1 MWHRRRQSKT
11 RKSLRSAGGPSQLQV
26 CVGVGHSCLTTAG
39 TTPAHVGTAANALVL
54 AHQPLIALISVCRS
68 SPSGGTISACFKIL
82 DILESQMTRAQH
94 SVASPRVVCIED
106 FRPIARQRVPK
117 SVFDYLDG
125 GAEGEVT
132 LRENCRV
139 FNDVT
144 FRARHAVAVPGCDLH
159 TRVLGFD
166 LSLPFLLAPVGYSRL
181 MHPGGEVAA
190 ARAAGK
196 AGTGYILSTIS
207 GHKLE
212 DVKAGSSGPVFYQL
226 YLMGGRGA
234 AEAVIE
240 RARVAGFS
248 ALVVTIDT
256 PVSGI
261 RERDYRNGMKELIS
275 GGLLEKIPY
284 IPQILARPGWLLEYL
299 LDGGL
304 PGLPNVVIPG
314 KGPMPLVDINAA
326 LAESTPTWADLRWI
340 REIWKGPIVIKGVLT
355 ADDARRAV
363 DEGVAAISVSNHG
376 GRQLDGLPASL
387 RALPEVVNAV
397 QGRIE
402 VLMDGGIRRGTD
414 IAKALCM
421 GARAVLCGRAYAY
434 GLAAAGEAGVERA
447 IQILRADLERTLRLL
462 GCPSVT
468 ALDRSYV
475 NVPKSWE
482 AS

>member
-1 MWHRRRQSKT
+1 
-11 RKSLRSAGGPSQLQV
+11 
-26 CVGVGHSCLTTAG
+26 
-39 TTPAHVGTAANALVL
+39 
-54 AHQPLIALISVCRS
+54 
-68 SPSGGTISACFKIL
+68 
-82 DILESQMTRAQH
+82 MTRA
-94 SVASPRVVCIED
+94 SRAVASPRVVSIED
-106 FRPIARQRVPK
+106 FRPIARRRLPK
-117 SVFDYLDG
+117 PVFDYLDG

-132 LRENCRV
+132 LRENCRA
-139 FNDVT
+139 FEDIT
-144 FRARHAVAVPGCDLH
+144 FRPRHAVVPETCELC
-159 TRVLGFD
+159 TCVLGFD

-190 ARAAGK
+190 ARAAGA
-196 AGTGYILSTIS
+196 AGTAYILSTIS
-207 GHKLE
+207 GHRLE
-212 DVKAGSSGPVFYQL
+212 DVKAASIGPVFYQL

-275 GGLLEKIPY
+275 GGLLEKIPFL
-284 IPQILARPGWLLEYL
+284 PQILSRPGWLISYL

-314 KGPMPLVDINAA
+314 KGQMPLVDINAA

-340 REIWKGPIVIKGVLT
+340 REIWKGPIVVKGVLT
-355 ADDARRAV
+355 ADDARRSI
-363 DEGVAAISVSNHG
+363 DEGAAAISVSNHG
-376 GRQLDGLPASL
+376 GRQLDGVPASL
-387 RALPEVVNAV
+387 RALPEVVEAV
-397 QGRIE
+397 RGRIE
-402 VLMDGGIRRGTD
+402 VLMDGGVRRGTD
-414 IAKALCM
+414 VVKAICM

-434 GLAAAGEAGVERA
+434 GLAAAGEAGVDRA
-447 IQILRADLERTLRLL
+447 IEILRTDLERTLRLL
-462 GCPSVT
+462 GCPSVS

-482 AS
+482 SDLNFAS